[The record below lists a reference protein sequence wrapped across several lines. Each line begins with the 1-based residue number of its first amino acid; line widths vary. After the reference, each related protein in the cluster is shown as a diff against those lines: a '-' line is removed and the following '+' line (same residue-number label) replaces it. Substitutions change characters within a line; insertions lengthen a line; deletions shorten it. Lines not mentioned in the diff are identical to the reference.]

1 MHTSTTIRM
10 TEMTKNSHWVLDNLL
25 GTLNLLGSLSLL
37 RMVFILAVKFCWIFL
52 SCGGI
57 LSRKCWSLLGVGA
70 NRRGGFGEA
79 EDVWGSFGTMLDDLD
94 RRKFLAI

>member
-1 MHTSTTIRM
+1 MHTSTTTRM

-25 GTLNLLGSLSLL
+25 GTWNLLGSLSLL

-57 LSRKCWSLLGVGA
+57 LSRKPWSLLGVWA
-70 NRRGGFGEA
+70 NGRGLGEA